1 MIKGVGVDI
10 EAVGRIEKVLNTR
23 GKRFLERVFTEKEAA
38 YCLGMARPA
47 VHLAGRFAAKEA
59 VKKAAGAGSR
69 WTDIEVINDE
79 NRKPVVRLKNKGEGV
94 VINLSI
100 SHSDD
105 YAVAF
110 ATVEEK
116 FKL

>member
-10 EAVGRIEKVLNTR
+10 TSIKRIESVLDAH
-23 GKRFLERVFTEKEAA
+23 KERFLKRVFTAAESA
-38 YCLGMARPA
+38 YCMAMSRPA

-59 VKKAAGAGSR
+59 VKKAAGAGR
-69 WTDIEVINDE
+69 GWTDIEIVNDE
-79 NRKPVVRLKNKGEGV
+79 KGKPSVRLKNHGEGLR
-94 VINLSI
+94 INISI

-110 ATVEEK
+110 VTVEEK
-116 FKL
+116 IA

>member
-10 EAVGRIEKVLNTR
+10 TEVARIENALNTR
-23 GKRFLERVFTEKEAA
+23 GTRFLERIFTEKEAA
-38 YCLGMARPA
+38 YCMGTARPA

-59 VKKAAGAGSR
+59 VKKAAGAGGK
-69 WTDIEVINDE
+69 WTDIEVTNDM
-79 NRKPVVRLKNKGEGV
+79 NGKPSVRLKNRSRGIIV
-94 VINLSI
+94 NLSI

-110 ATVEEK
+110 ATVEEES
-116 FKL
+116 